1 MKMNTSQLIN
11 AEQEYWHLINQLNWY
26 ALTMNNDSD
35 VAVDLLGSKLSL
47 MFNSVQDIAAFQNFV
62 INKRI
67 EIQSFIKGYIL
78 GGGDTDLFDDD
89 NSIYDLAAHIV
100 GLGRV
105 MFDYVKKEPS
115 LLKILQKDTVENFE
129 YGFDKA
135 IDIMAWNND

>member
-1 MKMNTSQLIN
+1 MSQLIN
-11 AEQEYWHLINQLNWY
+11 AEQEYWYLINQLNWY

-47 MFNSVQDIAAFQNFV
+47 MFNSVQDIAVFQNFV

-67 EIQSFIKGYIL
+67 EMQSFIKGYIL
-78 GGGDTDLFDDD
+78 GSGDTDLFDDD
-89 NSIYDLAAHIV
+89 KSTYNLAAHIV

-115 LLKILQKDTVENFE
+115 LLKFLQKDTVENFE

-135 IDIMAWNND
+135 IDIMTCNND